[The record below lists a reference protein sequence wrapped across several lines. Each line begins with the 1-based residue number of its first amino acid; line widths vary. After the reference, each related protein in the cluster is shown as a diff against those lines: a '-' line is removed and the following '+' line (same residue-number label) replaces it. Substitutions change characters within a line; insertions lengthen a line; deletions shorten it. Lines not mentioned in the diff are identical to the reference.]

1 MPRPPLDRGG
11 GIAQAMT
18 ERFPLCGSRSGS
30 PSYNLSVSHTL
41 DSSPCMG
48 ASGEEGNFL
57 VCQSLLSVG
66 EVWYP
71 ARLNREPKSLRH
83 VLSRV
88 GGFLMRAIQFLCRYS
103 SLCLAACDIMF
114 VILHIIVA
122 EHGHK
127 LGVVCLVGIQV
138 KLAASAA
145 AFLHT
150 AGHKVVE

>member
-1 MPRPPLDRGG
+1 MRKPLPLGEVS
-11 GIAQAMT
+11 AKQT
-18 ERFPLCGSRSGS
+18 ERAS
-30 PSYNLSVSHTL
+30 PSPESRCAAISRPFVRAMLSLRLRFTGSVLALS
-41 DSSPCMG
+41 G
-48 ASGEEGNFL
+48 APRQLSQRE
-57 VCQSLLSVG
+57 SLLHPV
-66 EVWYP
+66 
-71 ARLNREPKSLRH
+71 RLNREPKSPRH

-145 AFLHT
+145 AFLHA